1 MTERTDQARW
11 EAPLRPLAGLAV
23 NVSVITALLVYFGW
37 RRTETQARLLG
48 IDESILGLTTQD
60 FLLRSIGPL
69 FVPVA
74 VTAAGGLAWL
84 WLHRLLLRRIASG
97 RVRGLRSGARAMLAA
112 WLVVPAIAVVLGL
125 VAPSI
130 AIIAFPMSFGVGLL
144 LTYYGVAV
152 GRLLEAESETQEVAL
167 WHSPLERAFVVVL
180 VLVSVFWAVSNYA
193 ELLGAGLARDLQAQ
207 LPRLTEVI
215 VYSPQRLSIEAPGA
229 SEEPL
234 DTFGDSDD
242 DAAYHYRTVGL
253 RLLDHT
259 GGHYFLVSDGWTP
272 RYGVVVMLAD
282 DDPVRLEFVRDR
294 DGEQD

>member
-23 NVSVITALLVYFGW
+23 NLSVITALLVYFGW

-48 IDESILGLTTQD
+48 IDESILGLSTQD

-69 FVPVA
+69 FIPVA
-74 VTAAGGLAWL
+74 VTAAGALAWL
-84 WLHRLLLRRIASG
+84 TLHHLLLRRITSG
-97 RVRGLRSGARAMLAA
+97 RVGGLRAGARALLAA
-112 WLVVPAIAVVLGL
+112 WLVVPAIAVVIGL

-130 AIIAFPMSFGVGLL
+130 AIIAFPMSFAVGLL
-144 LTYYGVAV
+144 LTYYGVLL
-152 GRLLEAESETQEVAL
+152 GRLLRAESKTQEVAV
-167 WHSPLERAFVVVL
+167 WQSPLERALVVIL
-180 VLVSVFWAVSNYA
+180 VLVSVFWTVSNYA
-193 ELLGAGLARDLQAQ
+193 ELLGANLARDLQAQ
-207 LPRLTEVI
+207 LPQLTEVV
-215 VYSPQRLSIEAPGA
+215 VYSPQRLSIDAPGA

-234 DTFGDSDD
+234 DRSGDTGD
-242 DAAYHYRTVGL
+242 DAAYRYRTVGL

-259 GGHYFLVSDGWTP
+259 GSHYFLVSDGWTP

-294 DGEQD
+294 DGNRD

>member
-1 MTERTDQARW
+1 M
-11 EAPLRPLAGLAV
+11 RPFAELAV
-23 NVSVITALLVYFGW
+23 NVTVITALLVYFGW

-84 WLHRLLLRRIASG
+84 SLHRLLLRRISSG
-97 RVRGLRSGARAMLAA
+97 RVRGLSSAARAALAA
-112 WLVVPAIAVVLGL
+112 WLVVPAAAAVLGL
-125 VAPSI
+125 VAPGI
-130 AIIAFPMSFGVGLL
+130 AIIAFPMSFAVGLL
-144 LTYYGVAV
+144 LTYYGVV
-152 GRLLEAESETQEVAL
+152 LGRLLSAESETQHVAL
-167 WHSPLERAFVVVL
+167 LQSPLERAFVVVL
-180 VLVSVFWAVSNYA
+180 VLVSVFWTVSNYA
-193 ELLGAGLARDLQAQ
+193 ELLGANLARDLQAQ

-215 VYSPQRLSIEAPGA
+215 VYSPQRLSIQAPGTK
-229 SEEPL
+229 EEPL
-234 DTFGDSDD
+234 DRPGASSD

-282 DDPVRLEFVRDR
+282 DDPVRLEFVRNRDR
-294 DGEQD
+294 P